1 MDISSIAL
9 QGLNKADLQLDNA
22 ASKIASAGSS
32 VSAGQMPVDTVDI
45 SQEAVS
51 MLSAKNAFEA
61 NIKTLEVSNQMQQY
75 AMDMIKF

>member
-1 MDISSIAL
+1 MDISSVAL

-22 ASKIASAGSS
+22 ASKIAGAGSS
-32 VSAGQMPVDTVDI
+32 VSAGQLPVDTVDI